1 MPTAALPVESRPG
14 LGRVARQLS
23 ARSDANT
30 MHITASLIG
39 LLLFAAMA
47 PAKAA
52 EDRVEAGRTIY
63 EQGLALDGTPLRA
76 TSVGD
81 SRLSGATAACIACH
95 RRSGMGSRE
104 ANLVVSP
111 VTGPILFAKTAQS
124 WPQRPGRAPQRV
136 APLRQDSRDAY
147 DNASLVRAIRDGIDP
162 NGRPLDPLMPRYE
175 IGDADAAA
183 LIAYLRGLSAAPV
196 QGLENGVMHLAT
208 VITPDADPVR
218 SAVVTETLS
227 TWARSGALG
236 GIPLELQVWKLEG
249 PPTGWADQLHVLYD
263 HRPVYA
269 VISGAGRAQWAP
281 VRDFC
286 ERAAVPCLFPIV
298 DLAPS
303 DPGDFYTLYLSRGI
317 PLEAR
322 MLARHLGELDPRP
335 ARVLQVVADEA
346 GEAAARLLADEF
358 ADAAIETRIW
368 RADAPAAAIEGLQP
382 GDVLVGWLR
391 PAQVQA
397 LADARPQGVPG
408 ARIVFSA
415 QLAPPENTVLP
426 LAWRRDARWVSAR
439 SDPAR
444 VRGKGVMGL
453 VPWASHMKL
462 PLEHEALLS
471 EIYAA
476 TYFFGDALARMRGH
490 WSREFLLETLETAH
504 YARPAGSAYFSL
516 SLAPGQREAAKAG
529 HLLGFGAPDFRQVVV
544 FGQRLAP

>member
-1 MPTAALPVESRPG
+1 
-14 LGRVARQLS
+14 
-23 ARSDANT
+23 
-30 MHITASLIG
+30 MHVTASLIG
-39 LLLFAAMA
+39 LLLLAATL
-47 PAKAA
+47 PAHAA
-52 EDRVEAGRTIY
+52 EDRVEAGRRIY
-63 EQGLALDGTPLRA
+63 EQGLALDGTPLQA

-81 SRLSGATAACIACH
+81 SRLSGAMAACIACH

-111 VTGPILFAKTAQS
+111 VTGPILFAKTAQT
-124 WPQRPGRAPQRV
+124 WPQRPGRAPQQV

-147 DNASLVRAIRDGIDP
+147 DDASLVRAIRDGIDP
-162 NGRPLDPLMPRYE
+162 NGRPLDPLMPRYA
-175 IGDADAAA
+175 IADADAAA

-196 QGLENGVMHLAT
+196 PGLARGVLHLAT
-208 VITPDADPVR
+208 IVTPDADPAR
-218 SAVVTETLS
+218 SAVVIETLS

-249 PPTGWADQLHVLYD
+249 PPTGWTDQLHGLYGR
-263 HRPVYA
+263 RPVYA
-269 VISGAGRAQWAP
+269 IVSGAGRAQWAP

-303 DPGDFYTLYLSRGI
+303 DPGDFYTLYLSRGV

-322 MLARHLGELDPRP
+322 MLARHLGELEPRP
-335 ARVLQVVADEA
+335 ARVLQLVADEA
-346 GEAAARLLADEF
+346 GAAAARLLADEF
-358 ADAAIETRIW
+358 AGTAIETRIW
-368 RADAPAAAIEGLQP
+368 RADSPGAAIEDLQP
-382 GDVLVGWLR
+382 GDTLVGWLR
-391 PAQVQA
+391 PAQVKA
-397 LADARPQGVPG
+397 LAEARPQGVPG

-415 QLAPPENTVLP
+415 QLAPPEKTVLP
-426 LAWRRDARWVSAR
+426 LAWRRDARWVSAH

-444 VRGKGVMGL
+444 VHGKGVLGL
-453 VPWASHMKL
+453 APWASHMKL
-462 PLEHEALLS
+462 PLEQDALLA

-476 TYFFGDALARMRGH
+476 TYFFGDALARMRGQ

-504 YARPAGSAYFSL
+504 YTRPAGSAYFSL

-544 FGQRLAP
+544 FGQRLTP